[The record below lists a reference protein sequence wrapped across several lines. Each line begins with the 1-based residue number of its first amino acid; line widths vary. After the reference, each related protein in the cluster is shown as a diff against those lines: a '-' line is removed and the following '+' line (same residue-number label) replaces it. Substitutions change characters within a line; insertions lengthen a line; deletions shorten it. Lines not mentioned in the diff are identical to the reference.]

1 MKLNDLLIKCFCLAL
16 LMLMCINAE
25 GAETVKI
32 YVSDGAVGGN
42 GSSQSPYATL
52 HEAANQLQR
61 LRSQGNMQAVDI
73 LVSPGVYEADSTLL
87 FTNAHNTPECGV
99 VTIKPSSGDG
109 KVVLSGGRH
118 ITNWQE
124 IAPGHWVA
132 QLPQVKNGSWYFR
145 QLFAGHKRL
154 TRARTPN
161 KGFYTT
167 QGGLKTIF
175 QEGGVVSN
183 DQSAKDA
190 RHWLSRCG
198 FAYRDH
204 DIDYWNDWKNAEVLT
219 FHSWECSWQS
229 ILSVDTARHE
239 VYFCSPCRYPVGF
252 FGQNMR
258 YRIENIRQALD
269 EPGEWFL
276 DRESG
281 MLHLLLNRGENP
293 AEMQIY
299 APRLDN
305 LLQCSGTPQQAVA
318 NIRFESIDFQYTAY
332 RMGLYDIAPNWPSEV
347 QKSVPFFPS
356 DLRAGFTGSQAAPT
370 AGASL
375 NFTYAKDV
383 EFMTCGMRHMGA
395 IGVSIAHGCNG
406 VSLTGCEIADAGAGG
421 VYIGFD
427 VRLVDEAGIAPS
439 EAPCN
444 NVVSNCLIT
453 RLGSVH
459 PAAVGVWMAQTSGNK
474 IVNNELSYISYSGIS
489 TGWTWGFEHNF
500 TKNNYI
506 AHNHIHHVAQILGDA
521 AGMYSLGDC
530 DGTVYDANYID
541 QIFKGEGV
549 HGVVD
554 AMGFDECSS
563 KITIRNNVVGKVSG
577 KVASFGRQS
586 SAELQK
592 WENNNFDMYVPRPVI
607 DHKPSLE
614 PEKFTVHVRFHPHST
629 FLNLS
634 GWHEQRWLMRKNG
647 GMDTPGAYGMFI
659 QGKQAVA
666 YLNVGGDAGKVQLM
680 SQSNVVNDDCD
691 NTATLTYD
699 GETLRFY
706 FNEKLVDE
714 KKVGQERVKGTGK
727 LEIAPIA
734 ANSLRNGIEELCIIN
749 GAVSPAAVKTS
760 TKAFSWKAKRQR
772 KGSINVEKVIREA
785 GPAKE
790 YEKNFVMRMQ

>member
-1 MKLNDLLIKCFCLAL
+1 MFIKCLCMAV
-16 LMLMCINAE
+16 LMLVCFDAR
-25 GAETVKI
+25 GAESVKI
-32 YVSDGAVGGN
+32 YVSNGAEGGD

-52 HEAANQLQR
+52 HEAANHL
-61 LRSQGNMQAVDI
+61 LSMRSSGNCQAVDI
-73 LVSPGVYEADSTLL
+73 LVAPGVYEAQSTLL
-87 FTNAHNTPECGV
+87 FTNAHNSPQCGE
-99 VTIKPSSGDG
+99 VTIKPAVDGG

-118 ITNWQE
+118 ITNWKE
-124 IAPGHWVA
+124 ESPGHWVA
-132 QLPQVKNGSWYFR
+132 QLPEVKSGNWYFR

-175 QEGGVVSN
+175 QDGGVVSN
-183 DQSAKDA
+183 APEAKNA

-198 FAYRDH
+198 FAYRNH
-204 DIDYWNDWKNAEVLT
+204 DIEYWDDWKNAEILT

-229 ILSVDTARHE
+229 ILSVDTVRHE

-252 FGQNMR
+252 FGPNMR

-276 DRESG
+276 DRDSG
-281 MLHLLLNRGENP
+281 TLHLLLNEGENP

-305 LLQCSGTPQQAVA
+305 VLQCSGDTLNPVA
-318 NIRFESIDFQYTAY
+318 NIRFENIDFQYTAY
-332 RMGLYDIAPNWPSEV
+332 RMGLYDTAPNWPAEV
-347 QKSVPFFPS
+347 QQSVPFFPS
-356 DLRAGFTGSQAAPT
+356 DLRPGFTGSQAAPT

-375 NFTYAKDV
+375 NFTYAHNISFV
-383 EFMTCGMRHMGA
+383 ECGMRHLGA
-395 IGVSIAHGCNG
+395 IGVWIAHGCNG
-406 VSLTGCEIADAGAGG
+406 VNLTGCEIADTGAGG

-427 VRLVDEAGIAPS
+427 VRLVDDADIAPS
-439 EAPCN
+439 EAPRN

-459 PAAVGVWMAQTSGNK
+459 PAAVGVWMAQTSDNR

-489 TGWTWGFEHNF
+489 TGWTWGFEHNY

-530 DGTVYDANYID
+530 SGTVYDANYID
-541 QIFKGEGV
+541 QIYKGEGV

-563 KITIRNNVVGKVSG
+563 NITIRNTVVGKVSG

-592 WENNNFDMYVPRPVI
+592 WENNNFDMYVPRPIV
-607 DHKPSLE
+607 DHKPALE
-614 PEKFTVHVRFHPHST
+614 PKEFTVNVRFHPYST
-629 FLNLS
+629 FLNLN
-634 GWHEQRWLMRKNG
+634 GWHEQRWLVRKNG
-647 GMDTPGAYGMFI
+647 GMDTPGAYGMLI

-666 YLNVGGDAGKVQLM
+666 YVNVGGSDGVVKLM
-680 SQSNVVNDDCD
+680 SQLDVVKDDCD
-691 NTATLTYD
+691 NTATLSCD
-699 GETLRFY
+699 GSVVRFY
-706 FNEKLVDE
+706 YNGQLIGEKM
-714 KKVGQERVKGTGK
+714 VGHERAIGNGK

-734 ANSLRNGIEELCIIN
+734 ANSLRNGVEELCIIK
-749 GAVSPAAVKTS
+749 GAVAPEAVNRSP
-760 TKAFSWKAKRQR
+760 KAFKWKAPKQIKSR
-772 KGSINVEKVIREA
+772 INVQKVIDQA
-785 GPAKE
+785 GPAAK
-790 YEKNFVMRMQ
+790 YEKNFVMRVE